1 MFTVENAIRSYV
13 FANVII
19 AFSFFT
25 INCNFYLNLRC
36 VKSIQIRSFFW
47 TVLSCI
53 RTRKNYVFD
62 TFHAVLGISFNLKTC
77 LIMILFHL
85 HPMEKSSFNT
95 LHWAMQHKCNKSK
108 IRGKHIKH
116 KTLCIFSLY
125 LFKKKEVNLQS
136 FTKYLRLTL
145 VFM

>member
-47 TVLSCI
+47 TV
-53 RTRKNYVFD
+53 FD

-95 LHWAMQHKCNKSK
+95 LHWAMQHKCNKLK